1 MLLYAVPWCPPMK
14 TQEMWKLQVRIT
26 PVLRDRLLALSASE
40 ARSLKTIATRALE
53 RELAIAAVSSQKRPK
68 REKKTRGT

>member
-1 MLLYAVPWCPPMK
+1 MK

-26 PVLRDRLLALSASE
+26 PALRDRLLALSASE

-53 RELAIAAVSSQKRPK
+53 RELAIAEVSSQKRPK
-68 REKKTRGT
+68 REKKSRGA